1 MDEMPPDRL
10 KRFLS
15 EKHLLDL
22 ATVTPE
28 GFPHVTP
35 VWFEWNGKKFL
46 ISTTRERKKARN
58 LMENNKA
65 GFSIAPEELPY
76 KAAVG
81 YGTVEI
87 EDDPEWKLIRKL
99 CQKYLPPEKA
109 GEYFERLKQ
118 MAGNRIILK
127 LTPMWMTSWEG

>member
-1 MDEMPPDRL
+1 
-10 KRFLS
+10 
-15 EKHLLDL
+15 
-22 ATVTPE
+22 
-28 GFPHVTP
+28 
-35 VWFEWNGKKFL
+35 
-46 ISTTRERKKARN
+46 
-58 LMENNKA
+58 MENNKA

-109 GEYFERLKQ
+109 DEYFERLKQ
-118 MAGNRIILK
+118 MGGNRVILK